1 MNLSSALYGATAG
14 VSNASAQIAVV
25 SRNIA
30 NQSNPNASRKIA
42 NVVTTNGLPSV
53 VSISQASNSALLTS
67 LLSANSKQSQQ
78 SAISTAMS
86 QLEGTLG
93 TSASDTTSPSAL
105 IGQLSNALQTYAVSP
120 QSPISAQAA
129 VIAATNLANGLNN
142 ASTTVQSVREQADS
156 GIADSVTKIND
167 TLTQFTQVN
176 QTVVAGTATGADVT
190 DAVDQ
195 RNSLL
200 QQLSNQIGITTIRG
214 ADNDIKIYTDSGLTL
229 FDQSPMQG
237 HVPAD
242 ARLHRVHARQ
252 CGIRG
257 WRAGDGSGLTV
268 QSPKRGACRL
278 GFGPGQSR
286 DDLSIAARSDRE
298 RVDHVLPGNGSEQPS
313 HAARAGRPFTNGGS
327 LTVPST
333 GTGDA
338 GPRGEHPGGVV
349 CEHLVGEP
357 SLLRDG
363 GISSNGAA
371 PYVYNPSP
379 GQAGYS
385 DRLNQLVSNLSQSLT
400 FDTSA
405 GAGTQSSVT
414 DYASASASWLGTQA
428 SQASNAASYSAAVQS
443 TASTALSNATGVNLD
458 TELSHMLALEQSYQA
473 SAKLMTT
480 VSTLYSAL
488 FAAISVGG
496 RHVKPGINQFPPRDT
511 QDCRRRFAVQAR

>member
-42 NVVTTNGLPSV
+42 NVVTTNGLPLV
-53 VSISQASNSALLTS
+53 ASISQASNSALLTS

-78 SAISTAMS
+78 SAISTAMT

-93 TSASDTTSPSAL
+93 TSVSDTNSPSAL
-105 IGQLSNALQTYAVSP
+105 IGQLSSALQTYAVSP
-120 QSPISAQAA
+120 QSPISGQAA

-156 GIADSVTKIND
+156 GIADSVTKINNI
-167 TLTQFTQVN
+167 LTQFTQVN
-176 QTVVAGTATGADVT
+176 QSIVAGTATGADVT

-200 QQLSNQIGITTIRG
+200 QQLSSQIGITTIRG
-214 ADNDIKIYTDSGLTL
+214 ADNGIKIYTDSGLTL
-229 FDQSPMQG
+229 FDQSPMQVTFQRTPAFTASTQG
-237 HVPAD
+237 NAVYVDGVPVTVQGSPFKVQSGA
-242 ARLHRVHARQ
+242 L
-252 CGIRG
+252 
-257 WRAGDGSGLTV
+257 AGLVSVRDSLATTYQSQLDQIASGLITSF
-268 QSPKRGACRL
+268 QETDQTNPPPAT
-278 GFGPGQSR
+278 P
-286 DDLSIAARSDRE
+286 
-298 RVDHVLPGNGSEQPS
+298 QP
-313 HAARAGRPFTNGGS
+313 AQAGLFTNGGS

-333 GTGDA
+333 STVTPGLAGSIQVAASVNISTGN
-338 GPRGEHPGGVV
+338 
-349 CEHLVGEP
+349 P

-379 GQAGYS
+379 GQTGYS

-428 SQASNAASYSAAVQS
+428 SQASNSASYSAAVQS

-458 TELSHMLALEQSYQA
+458 TELSNMLALEQSYQA
-473 SAKLMTT
+473 SAKLLST
-480 VSTLYSAL
+480 VNTLYSAL
-488 FAAISVGG
+488 FAAI
-496 RHVKPGINQFPPRDT
+496 Q
-511 QDCRRRFAVQAR
+511 